1 MVKPNIELL
10 FDKIIEGSYKLNKT
24 KKNFDG
30 QKFWQPIKK
39 ICNKFDEYELKKWKK
54 TTLSKLTIHKIM
66 SLSEYMID
74 GYGNKNID
82 LVNHFIIQ
90 QIRIPLQE
98 KATIRKIMQIALNIG
113 LYRGKINNKFL
124 YNVKFDNINQFV
136 SKKDIEELNKHITNS
151 IVMKIDKYIKS
162 CY

>member
-1 MVKPNIELL
+1 
-10 FDKIIEGSYKLNKT
+10 
-24 KKNFDG
+24 
-30 QKFWQPIKK
+30 
-39 ICNKFDEYELKKWKK
+39 
-54 TTLSKLTIHKIM
+54 M